1 MRAFLFFKSLAKPA
15 NWINHKES
23 AMSDERDFFH
33 RTQEMMACYERGDY
47 TCALAETERMAAA
60 FPEQSAR
67 TDYWRICLLTHL
79 RRVDD
84 ALQVFR
90 RALDA
95 DMWWSEPTLRN
106 DPDLEPLQGLLEYE
120 RMVVVCSKRH
130 AAAQAVSKPVL
141 VVRGTTKAAKQSPVL
156 ITLHGQGSTA
166 ASDLAHW
173 EKACPLGWLV
183 AAMQSSQL
191 AWPGA
196 YAWND
201 REQAQEEVVGQFENL
216 CAQYPVDRSRVI
228 IGGFSQGAALAIRL
242 TLNGSIRARGFL
254 SVTPGMIDRQLLAT
268 WADTARDYAVHG
280 YLIAGGRD
288 RRYEFFKQTCEILPE
303 HGIPCRM
310 EDYPELG
317 HEFPPDFEKSLKKA
331 LRFLLS

>member
-1 MRAFLFFKSLAKPA
+1 
-15 NWINHKES
+15 
-23 AMSDERDFFH
+23 MSDERDFFH

-47 TCALAETERMAAA
+47 GGALAVTERLAAA
-60 FPEQSAR
+60 FPEQSGR
-67 TDYWRICLLTHL
+67 TDFWRICLLARL
-79 RRVDD
+79 RRIDD

-90 RALDA
+90 KALDVT
-95 DMWWSEPTLRN
+95 MWWSEPTLRS
-106 DPDLEPLQGLLEYE
+106 DPDLEPLQGLSEYE
-120 RMVVVCSKRH
+120 RMVAVCSQRH

-141 VVRGTTKAAKQSPVL
+141 IVCGTTKEAKQSPVL

-166 ASDLAHW
+166 VADLAHW

-201 REQAQEEVVGQFENL
+201 RERAQEEVIGQFENL
-216 CAQYPVDRSRVI
+216 CARVPVDRSRVI

-254 SVTPGMIDRQLLAT
+254 SVTPGMIDRQLLTT
-268 WADTARDYAVHG
+268 WADTARDHPVRG
-280 YLIAGGRD
+280 YMIAGGRD

-310 EDYPELG
+310 EDHPKMG
-317 HEFPPDFEKSLKKA
+317 HEFPLDFEKSLKKS
-331 LRFLLS
+331 LSFLLL

>member
-1 MRAFLFFKSLAKPA
+1 
-15 NWINHKES
+15 
-23 AMSDERDFFH
+23 MSDELDFFH
-33 RTQEMMACYERGDY
+33 RTQEMMTCYERGDY
-47 TCALAETERMAAA
+47 GGAMAVTERLAAA
-60 FPEQSAR
+60 FPEQAAR
-67 TDYWRICLLTHL
+67 TDFWRICLLARL
-79 RRVDD
+79 RRIDD

-95 DMWWSEPTLRN
+95 DRWWSELILRS
-106 DPDLEPLQGLLEYE
+106 DPDLEPLQGLPEYE
-120 RMVVVCSKRH
+120 RMIAICTKRH

-141 VVRGTTKAAKQSPVL
+141 IVRVMKNEAKQSPVL
-156 ITLHGQGSTA
+156 ITLHGQASTA
-166 ASDLAHW
+166 AADLAHW

-183 AAMQSSQL
+183 AAIQSSQL

-216 CAQYPVDRSRVI
+216 CGQYPVDRSRVI

-254 SVTPGMIDRQLLAT
+254 SVAPGVIDRQLLTA
-268 WADTARDYAVHG
+268 WADTTRDHAVRG

-288 RRYEFFKQTCEILPE
+288 RRNEFFKQTSKFLPE
-303 HGIPCRM
+303 HGIPCQM
-310 EDYPELG
+310 EGHPELG
-317 HEFPPDFEKSLKKA
+317 HEFPTDFEKSLKKG

>member
-1 MRAFLFFKSLAKPA
+1 MRAFLFFKSLANPA
-15 NWINHKES
+15 NWINHEGS
-23 AMSDERDFFH
+23 AMSDERDFFN

-47 TCALAETERMAAA
+47 GGALAVTERLAAA
-60 FPEQSAR
+60 FPDQSAR
-67 TDYWRICLLTHL
+67 TDFWCICLLARL
-79 RRVDD
+79 GRIDD

-90 RALDA
+90 KALDA
-95 DMWWSEPTLRN
+95 AMWWSEPTLRS
-106 DPDLEPLQGLLEYE
+106 DPDLEPLQGLPEYE
-120 RMVVVCSKRH
+120 RIVAVCSKRH

-141 VVRGTTKAAKQSPVL
+141 IVRGTTKAAKQSPVL

-166 ASDLAHW
+166 ASDLANW

-183 AAMQSSQL
+183 AAMQSSQM

-242 TLNGSIRARGFL
+242 TLNGSIPARGFL
-254 SVTPGMIDRQLLAT
+254 SVTPGMIDRQLLT
-268 WADTARDYAVHG
+268 GWADTARDHAVRG
-280 YLIAGGRD
+280 YLIAGSQD

-303 HGIPCRM
+303 HGISCRM
-310 EDYPELG
+310 EDHPELG